1 MTSNKHHAS
10 LTRGRITVSYGST
23 YHILSNDEEI
33 SAKLSGSLRHQAASQ
48 SELPVVGDWVK
59 FQLLP
64 DNKGIIHFVEERFS
78 KFSRKT
84 SGNRSDEQIIA
95 TNIDWL
101 FIVSSLNNDFNL
113 RRIERYL
120 VAGKQSG
127 AKPVIILT
135 KADLCSTIDL
145 YFVPLYALTTDII
158 VTSFGDDK
166 GIQQIADLLADGQTG
181 ALVGSS
187 GVGKSTLIN
196 RLVQNETMHVSAI
209 RKEDDR
215 GRHTTTHRELLAL
228 PTGGFLIDTP
238 GMREFQPFQEEQLDS
253 QFEDIVQL
261 SFNCRFRN
269 CRHDQEADC
278 AIKQAIESG
287 ELSENRYM
295 NYLKLQKELSFQEK
309 RIREKEKLQ
318 NKRKK
323 K

>member
-1 MTSNKHHAS
+1 MTTNKYHVS
-10 LTRGRITVSYGST
+10 LIRGRVTISYGSS
-23 YHILSNDEEI
+23 YQILSNDQEI
-33 SAKLSGSLRHQAASQ
+33 SAKLSGSLKHQSTSQ

-64 DNKGIIHFVEERFS
+64 DNKGIIHSVDERFS

-84 SGNRSDEQIIA
+84 AGNRSDEQIIA

-127 AKPVIILT
+127 AKPIVILT
-135 KADLCSTIDL
+135 KADLCPTIDL
-145 YFVPLYALTTDII
+145 FLVPLYTLKTDII
-158 VTSFGDDK
+158 VTSFDNEQ
-166 GIQQIADLLADGQTG
+166 GIQQIADLLADGKTG

-187 GVGKSTLIN
+187 GVGKSTLVN
-196 RLVQNETMHVSAI
+196 RLMKAETMHVSVI
-209 RKEDDR
+209 REEDDR
-215 GRHTTTHRELLAL
+215 GRHTTTHRELLTL

-261 SFNCRFRN
+261 SFKCRFRN
-269 CRHDQEADC
+269 CRHNREKDC
-278 AIKQAIESG
+278 AIKQAIDSG
-287 ELSENRYM
+287 ELSENRYR
-295 NYLKLQKELSFQEK
+295 NYLKLQKELLFQEK
-309 RIREKEKLQ
+309 RIREKEKLK
-318 NKRKK
+318 NRRKRK
-323 K
+323 

>member
-1 MTSNKHHAS
+1 MTTNKYHVS
-10 LTRGRITVSYGST
+10 LIRGRVTISYGSS
-23 YHILSNDEEI
+23 YQILSNDQEI
-33 SAKLSGSLRHQAASQ
+33 SAKLSGSLKHQSTSQ

-64 DNKGIIHFVEERFS
+64 DNKGIIHSVDERFS

-84 SGNRSDEQIIA
+84 AGNRSDEQIIA

-127 AKPVIILT
+127 AKPIVILT
-135 KADLCSTIDL
+135 KADLCPTIDL
-145 YFVPLYALTTDII
+145 FLVPLYTLKTDII
-158 VTSFGDDK
+158 VTSF
-166 GIQQIADLLADGQTG
+166 DLLADGKTG

-187 GVGKSTLIN
+187 GVGKSTLVN
-196 RLVQNETMHVSAI
+196 RLMKAETMHVSVI
-209 RKEDDR
+209 REEDDR
-215 GRHTTTHRELLAL
+215 GRHTTTHRELLTL

-261 SFNCRFRN
+261 SFKCRFRN
-269 CRHDQEADC
+269 CRHNREKDC
-278 AIKQAIESG
+278 AIKQAIDSG
-287 ELSENRYM
+287 ELSENRYR
-295 NYLKLQKELSFQEK
+295 NYLKLQKELLFQEK
-309 RIREKEKLQ
+309 RIREKEKLK
-318 NKRKK
+318 NRRKRK
-323 K
+323 